1 MNQKAIHRNSVV
13 RVMILFVWFAQNSM
27 VPCKVTGIDDVVDRP
42 SSCVR
47 VECSN
52 TLSPLSLPSR
62 SFFASLLLCLSSDLT
77 SHLHFPL
84 SHLITHSPLSLS
96 SRLLSLSHL
105 PFSLSSPLLSLSSR
119 LSSPLLFLIT
129 PSDAYAPSSCRI
141 YFGTYSPVAAR
152 TMTRTVIPQT
162 SPLSHE
168 QSSRQ

>member
-13 RVMILFVWFAQNSM
+13 RFMIFFVWFAQNSM
-27 VPCKVTGIDDVVDRP
+27 VPCKVTGVDDVVDRP

-52 TLSPLSLPSR
+52 TLFPVSLPSR
-62 SFFASLLLCLSSDLT
+62 SFFASLLLCLSSDLI

-105 PFSLSSPLLSLSSR
+105 PFSLSHLPFSLSHLVSHPPFFF
-119 LSSPLLFLIT
+119 SSPLLMRT
-129 PSDAYAPSSCRI
+129 PPPHAEYIS
-141 YFGTYSPVAAR
+141 VR
-152 TMTRTVIPQT
+152 T
-162 SPLSHE
+162 
-168 QSSRQ
+168 RQ